1 MLKPLLLD
9 VIIDEVVEYKVAI
22 FAISSLVD
30 CCMRGGGDKDI
41 LFL

>member
-9 VIIDEVVEYKVAI
+9 VIIDEVVDYKVAI

-30 CCMRGGGDKDI
+30 CCMRGGDKDI